1 MKFMVFYKYVP
12 EVKEHLTKFIGKDYV
27 KGIKLVD
34 LREADVT
41 HNPTGNQEPIYVAM
55 FKTSLIKYLLWKN
68 KIKQY
73 AIMQTGWK
81 LK

>member
-1 MKFMVFYKYVP
+1 MKFMVFYKHVP
-12 EVKEHLTKFIGKDYV
+12 EVKEHLSKFVGKDYF

-41 HNPTGNQEPIYVAM
+41 HNPTGNVEPIYVAM
-55 FKTSLIKYLLWKN
+55 FRSSLVRYLLMKN
-68 KIKQY
+68 KIKKH
-73 AIMQTGWK
+73 AIMQTGWN